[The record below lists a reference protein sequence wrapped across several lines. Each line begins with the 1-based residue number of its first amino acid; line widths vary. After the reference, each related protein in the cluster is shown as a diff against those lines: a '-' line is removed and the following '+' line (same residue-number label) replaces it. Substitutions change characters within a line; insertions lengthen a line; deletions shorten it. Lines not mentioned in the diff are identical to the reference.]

1 MSPEQVIGV
10 ALARLAADLIDGF
23 VTKEEAHKRVRD
35 ILPDEGASERAA
47 ARLEKLAEVDDPG
60 DAS

>member
-23 VTKEEAHKRVRD
+23 VSREEAHKRVRD
-35 ILPDEGASERAA
+35 ILPDEGHSERAA
-47 ARLEKLAEVDDPG
+47 EDLKKLAELDEP
-60 DAS
+60 